1 MKAMKL
7 KPYLL
12 GTASEAERAAI
23 DRSLL
28 TDNQTLDEVSL
39 AEDELIEAYLRQEL
53 LPTEQI
59 QFERF
64 FLADPERQQK
74 LRLARA
80 LRRYANDP
88 SKSSVQTMTAAAATT
103 PAIWDWFRRPLWQA
117 AMAGLFLL
125 ALFGGVRYWLNRS
138 APVDIAHSS
147 PSPTIVSGQPAAPPA
162 RTGMMD
168 VELSPGV
175 VRAVNTRL
183 KEVRLTPDIGTVR
196 FKLFLR
202 RGDFASYEVTL
213 KADDEA
219 EKKLPGQFTPQTTK
233 DEGRYLIVPV
243 PEPALGTGDY
253 SIRLEGLTASGS
265 ERAETYSFTVKR

>member
-1 MKAMKL
+1 M
-7 KPYLL
+7 
-12 GTASEAERAAI
+12 
-23 DRSLL
+23 L

-53 LPTEQI
+53 LPTEQT
-59 QFERF
+59 QFEHF

-80 LRRYANDP
+80 LHRYANDP
-88 SKSSVQTMTAAAATT
+88 SKSSVQTVTAAAATT
-103 PAIWDWFRRPLWQA
+103 PAIWDWFRRPFWQVA
-117 AMAGLFLL
+117 TAGLFLL

-147 PSPTIVSGQPAAPPA
+147 PSPTIVNGQPAAPTVG
-162 RTGMMD
+162 TGVID
-168 VELSPGV
+168 VELTPGV

-183 KEVRLTPDIGTVR
+183 KEVRLTPDIGTVQ

-219 EKKLPGQFTPQTTK
+219 EQKLPGQFTPQTTK
-233 DEGRYLIVPV
+233 DGGRYLIVPV
-243 PEPALGTGDY
+243 PESALRTGDY
-253 SIRLEGLTASGS
+253 SIGLEGLTASGS
-265 ERAETYSFTVKR
+265 ERTDTYSFTVKR

>member
-53 LPTEQI
+53 LPTEQT

-80 LRRYANDP
+80 LHRYANDP
-88 SKSSVQTMTAAAATT
+88 SKSSVQTVTAAAAHT
-103 PAIWDWFRRPLWQA
+103 PAIWDWFRRPLWQV

-147 PSPTIVSGQPAAPPA
+147 PSPTIVSGQPAAPPVG
-162 RTGMMD
+162 TGVLD
-168 VELSPGV
+168 VELIPGV

-183 KEVRLTPDIGTVR
+183 KEVRLTPDIGTVQ
-196 FKLFLR
+196 FKLLLR
-202 RGDFASYEVTL
+202 RGEFAS
-213 KADDEA
+213 DEA
-219 EKKLPGQFTPQTTK
+219 GQKLPGQFKPQTTT
-233 DEGRYLIVPV
+233 DGRFLIVPV
-243 PEPALGTGDY
+243 RVSALGTGDY
-253 SIRLEGLTASGS
+253 RIRLEGLTASGS
-265 ERAETYSFTVKR
+265 ERAETYSFRAKR